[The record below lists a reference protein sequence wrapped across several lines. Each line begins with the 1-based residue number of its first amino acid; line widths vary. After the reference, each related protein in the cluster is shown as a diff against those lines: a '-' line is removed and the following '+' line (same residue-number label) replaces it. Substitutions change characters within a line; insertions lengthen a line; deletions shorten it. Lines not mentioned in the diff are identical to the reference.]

1 MDKSFEKL
9 QKIFTESKGLGPTD
23 RDDNVLIID
32 GLNTFIR
39 VFSAVPALNDDGQH
53 VGGVIGFL
61 KSVGSNIRQFQAT
74 RCIVVFDG
82 TGGSSR
88 RRKLYPDYKGN
99 RKNKNSLN
107 RYEEF
112 KDLVDEQAS
121 MKIQFSRLVEYFD
134 SLPLT
139 VIAIDNIEADDVIA
153 YVTKQYYNDIDNQ
166 ITIVSTDRDFLQ
178 LVNDRTRVYSPVKKK
193 LYTPQKIQ
201 EEFGL
206 LTENYLLYRMMSGDA
221 SDNIPGISGVGLK
234 TLIKRFPQIVDT
246 PMTFEDIVGT
256 AEGEV
261 ENGSK
266 LKIFQEI
273 AGNEDILERNFKL
286 MQLDDVDISG
296 HSKLT
301 IQKLM
306 DEVVSPINRKE
317 FRRLFLE
324 DKLYAN
330 IKDVDRWLRD
340 TFNRLNIYARR

>member
-1 MDKSFEKL
+1 MDKSFDRL
-9 QKIFTESKGLGPTD
+9 QKIFAENKGVGPASK
-23 RDDNVLIID
+23 DDNVLIID

-39 VFSAVPALNDDGQH
+39 VFSAVPALNDNGQH

-61 KSVGSNIRQFQAT
+61 KSVGANIRQFQAT
-74 RCIVVFDG
+74 RCIIVFDG
-82 TGGSSR
+82 AGGSTR

-112 KDLVDEQAS
+112 KDLVDEQES
-121 MKIQFSRLVEYFD
+121 MRLQFSRLIQYFD
-134 SLPLT
+134 ALPVT

-153 YVTKQYYNDIDNQ
+153 YITKQYYSDVDNKV
-166 ITIVSTDRDFLQ
+166 TIVSTDRDFLQ
-178 LVNDRTRVYSPVKKK
+178 LVNDRTHVWSPVKKK
-193 LYTPQKIQ
+193 LYTPEKIQ

-234 TLIKRFPQIVDT
+234 TLIKRFPDIVKK
-246 PMTFEDIVGT
+246 PLTFEDIIVK
-256 AEGEV
+256 AEQEID
-261 ENGSK
+261 NGSQIK
-266 LKIFQEI
+266 LFKEI
-273 AGNEDILERNFKL
+273 ANNEDILDRNFKL

-296 HSKLT
+296 HSKLS

-306 DEVVSPINRKE
+306 DEEVSPINRKE
-317 FRRLFLE
+317 FRNLFLE

-330 IKDVDRWLRD
+330 IKNVDQWLRD
-340 TFNRLNIYARR
+340 TFNRLNIYARK